1 MGDNALFK
9 RASLAVTAALL
20 LVGLAGRPEATVMVD
35 PGPVGGQ
42 SNVPLVPDAMFP
54 GGQSTSFHYVFEDMK
69 QVAATRWGWLI
80 SNDFDPGTSWTV
92 AWLFYLTDMSGN
104 EISGTRS
111 IGDEVEPLGF
121 LRNSTDPIVAHGIFV
136 ELFPRFESNPNQN
149 LIANISVDGIV
160 GEGAP
165 GVLPQPAAIT
175 LFGFGLA
182 GLGWAIR
189 RRKRAATR

>member
-1 MGDNALFK
+1 
-9 RASLAVTAALL
+9 
-20 LVGLAGRPEATVMVD
+20 MVD

-80 SNDFDPGTSWTV
+80 SNGFDPGTSWTV